1 MRLGI
6 DVQVIAAGNKTGLY
20 QSLRWTVRELRPL
33 VDDQLWLFA
42 DGGATTTLDA
52 ARLSA
57 AMDGAKVRFVQ
68 GSSLPRWPWQ
78 WRSPWGRVDV
88 LLHNLHGLLP
98 PAAWAANAYHVHDL
112 IPLAMNYGVPGLA
125 DMYRPFYE
133 AAARHGDVILVSSE
147 HAKRDFLQR
156 VGGSPDSI
164 MVAPLAAAPEYRP
177 TVDRRELRTKLEPYG
192 LSDVPYILMVS
203 TLEVRKNHA
212 VLLRAFAKLIKKDP
226 SLRHRLVL
234 VGEKWIGH
242 EAVFDLIRDLRL
254 DDRVTYLGFS
264 DRLPALYGGAD
275 AFVFPSLYEGFGLP
289 PLEAMACG
297 VPVLAANVTSLPEVI
312 GNAGV
317 LFHPHDVD
325 GLCEALHEVVT
336 DRKRH
341 DELARHSVQQAATFS
356 WRRTAERYLD
366 AFHCGLGRY
375 RLDHAGAN
383 QRSGLTRAV

>member
-1 MRLGI
+1 
-6 DVQVIAAGNKTGLY
+6 
-20 QSLRWTVRELRPL
+20 
-33 VDDQLWLFA
+33 
-42 DGGATTTLDA
+42 
-52 ARLSA
+52 
-57 AMDGAKVRFVQ
+57 
-68 GSSLPRWPWQ
+68 
-78 WRSPWGRVDV
+78 
-88 LLHNLHGLLP
+88 
-98 PAAWAANAYHVHDL
+98 
-112 IPLAMNYGVPGLA
+112 
-125 DMYRPFYE
+125 
-133 AAARHGDVILVSSE
+133 
-147 HAKRDFLQR
+147 
-156 VGGSPDSI
+156 

-242 EAVFDLIRDLRL
+242 EAVFDLIRELRL
-254 DDRVTYLGFS
+254 DDRVTYLGLS

-366 AFHCGLGRY
+366 AFHCGLRRY

>member
-1 MRLGI
+1 
-6 DVQVIAAGNKTGLY
+6 
-20 QSLRWTVRELRPL
+20 L
-33 VDDQLWLFA
+33 VNDQLWLFA
-42 DGGATTTLDA
+42 DGNGTATLDA

-57 AMDGAKVRFVQ
+57 AMDGAKVHFVH

-78 WRSPWGRVDV
+78 WRSAWGRVDV
-88 LLHNLHGLLP
+88 LLHNLHGLFA
-98 PAAWAANAYHVHDL
+98 PATWAANAYHVPDV
-112 IPLAMNYGVPGLA
+112 IPLAMDYGVPGLA

-133 AAARHGDVILVSSE
+133 AAARYADVILVSSA
-147 HAKRDFLQR
+147 HAKGDFLQR

-164 MVAPLAAAPEYRP
+164 RVAPLAAAPEYRP
-177 TVDRRELRTKLEPYG
+177 TVDRLALRTTLEPYG

-203 TLEVRKNHA
+203 TLEIRKNHA

-226 SLRHRLVL
+226 SLRHKLVL
-234 VGEKWIGH
+234 VGDKWIGH
-242 EAVFDLIRDLRL
+242 ETVFDLIRDLRL

-312 GNAGV
+312 GSAGV

-325 GLCEALHEVVT
+325 GLCDALHEVVT
-336 DRKRH
+336 DRKCH
-341 DELARHSVQQAATFS
+341 DDLARRGLQQAATFS
-356 WRRTAERYLD
+356 WRRTAELYLD
-366 AFHCGLGRY
+366 AFRCGLRRY
-375 RLDHAGAN
+375 RH
-383 QRSGLTRAV
+383 